1 MTLAAILTI
10 PSATHRTTPGTAALA
25 VEWCA
30 HASTI
35 HTLARGGWQGSPRCA
50 PRLAGR
56 HRHGGDAVGRL
67 INVCDHF
74 SIFQPGSHRPSG
86 RHLRAHVREPHGGA
100 TVSGETTEQHCR
112 ARGPYRGSPPSRS
125 ETTTQVGAGGF
136 QPHRAAL
143 RGHLRGGKGRSSWGI
158 GFTSCCAPGPSRGFV
173 QPERVYN
180 PSWC

>member
-56 HRHGGDAVGRL
+56 YRHGGDRGWPL
-67 INVCDHF
+67 DNVCDHS

-86 RHLRAHVREPHGGA
+86 RHLRAHVREPHRGA

-158 GFTSCCAPGPSRGFV
+158 GFTSCCAPGPSRDFV